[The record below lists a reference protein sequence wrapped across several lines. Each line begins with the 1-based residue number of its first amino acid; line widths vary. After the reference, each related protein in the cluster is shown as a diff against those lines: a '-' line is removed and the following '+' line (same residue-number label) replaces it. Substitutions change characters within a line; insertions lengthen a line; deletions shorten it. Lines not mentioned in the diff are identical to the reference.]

1 MVVLSYPLCFLL
13 TDIPSCPYYVYIK
26 LSHSICSCVDVPS
39 YVYMHKQ
46 LKTDAAGIP
55 HRSLDSYQRTSP
67 RAQAAF
73 KAPYNSFTSSG
84 SLSPPSSSPPKP
96 PRSYASSSS
105 YNSPNSRAHQH
116 ARENYMYNSR
126 SLDSSSSRYKNES
139 SYYDDE
145 TVATISLRITTGGVE
160 TPHRPPPP
168 PPNSSGSHDPSGQE
182 MDLYSND
189 QTRSQSSSTG
199 VSFVVSQTGTHDSR
213 LGPTPVHMYAWILIQ
228 GIT

>member
-1 MVVLSYPLCFLL
+1 
-13 TDIPSCPYYVYIK
+13 
-26 LSHSICSCVDVPS
+26 
-39 YVYMHKQ
+39 MHKQ

-73 KAPYNSFTSSG
+73 KAPYNSFTRSG

-96 PRSYASSSS
+96 PRSYSSSTS

-116 ARENYMYNSR
+116 ARENYNSR

-160 TPHRPPPP
+160 TSHRPPPP
-168 PPNSSGSHDPSGQE
+168 PPRPANSSGSHDPSGQE
-182 MDLYSND
+182 MDLYSNG
-189 QTRSQSSSTG
+189 QTRSQPSSTG
-199 VSFVVSQTGTHDSR
+199 VSFVVSQTSARDCR
-213 LGPTPVHMYAWILIQ
+213 LGMHGSLSRVLCVDTWTHALKYPGPYSKI
-228 GIT
+228 